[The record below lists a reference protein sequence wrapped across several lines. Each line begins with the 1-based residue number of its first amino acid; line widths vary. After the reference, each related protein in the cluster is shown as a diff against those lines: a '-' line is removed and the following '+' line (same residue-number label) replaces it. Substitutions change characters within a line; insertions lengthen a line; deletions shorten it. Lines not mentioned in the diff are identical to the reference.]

1 MELKQIFRIAW
12 RWWWLG
18 LIPVVVVAAYL
29 ALTYQTPTTSYQV
42 ILRFTTG
49 SEPSPELSPDHDRYY
64 AWLASEYI
72 ANGLADLATTSG
84 FSQAV
89 AERLADQQI
98 TLPPQAIQ
106 GALVTDNAQSVLVVY
121 LTWPDPQQA
130 IAIAEAVGTELLES
144 GPGYYPQM
152 DNVGSVARLADIP
165 IAIPLPPSLRAQILG
180 PAIRLTIAA
189 AAGIGLICLAHYLD
203 PRVRE
208 AGDLQATGLRVLGSI
223 PGPGNRHPG
232 T

>member
-1 MELKQIFRIAW
+1 MELKKILRIAG

-18 LIPVVVVAAYL
+18 LTPVVVVAAYL
-29 ALTYQTPTTSYQV
+29 VTTYQTPATSYQV

-84 FSQAV
+84 FNQAV
-89 AERLADQQI
+89 AQRLADQQI
-98 TLPPQAIQ
+98 SVAPQAIQ

-130 IAIAEAVGTELLES
+130 VAIAEAVGAELLES

-165 IAIPLPPSLRAQILG
+165 VAIPLPPSLGAQLLG
-180 PAIRLTIAA
+180 PAIRLAIAA
-189 AAGIGLICLAHYLD
+189 AAGIGLICLTHYLD

-208 AGDLQATGLRVLGSI
+208 AGDLQSTGLRILGSI
-223 PGPGNRHPG
+223 PRAGKQTP
-232 T
+232 

>member
-18 LIPVVVVAAYL
+18 LIPIVVVAAYL
-29 ALTYQTPTTSYQV
+29 ATTYQTPATSYQV

-49 SEPSPELSPDHDRYY
+49 SEPSPELSPDYDRYY

-72 ANGLADLATTSG
+72 ANGLADLAVTSG
-84 FSQAV
+84 FNQAV
-89 AERLADQQI
+89 AQRLAEEQI
-98 TLPPQAIQ
+98 IVAPQAIQ

-130 IAIAEAVGTELLES
+130 VAIAEAVGAELLES

-152 DNVGSVARLADIP
+152 ENVGAVARLADIP
-165 IAIPLPPSLRAQILG
+165 VAIPLPPSLAAQLMG
-180 PAIRLTIAA
+180 PAIRMAIAA
-189 AAGIGLICLAHYLD
+189 AAGIVLICLAHYLD

-208 AGDLQATGLRVLGSI
+208 AGDLQAAGLRVLGSI
-223 PGPGNRHPG
+223 PRTGKQRP
-232 T
+232 

>member
-1 MELKQIFRIAW
+1 MELKQIFRIAR

-18 LIPVVVVAAYL
+18 LTPVVVVASYL
-29 ALTYQTPTTSYQV
+29 ATTYQTPATSYQV
-42 ILRFTTG
+42 ILRFTAG

-89 AERLADQQI
+89 SERLADQQI
-98 TLPPQAIQ
+98 AVPPQAIQ
-106 GALVTDNAQSVLVVY
+106 GALITDNAQSVLVVY

-130 IAIAEAVGTELLES
+130 VAIAEAVGAELLEN

-165 IAIPLPPSLRAQILG
+165 VAIPLPPSLRAQLLG
-180 PAIRLTIAA
+180 PAIRLAIAA
-189 AAGIGLICLAHYLD
+189 AAGIGLICLTHYLD
-203 PRVRE
+203 PRLRE
-208 AGDLQATGLRVLGSI
+208 VGDLKAAGLRVLGSI
-223 PGPGNRHPG
+223 PRTGK
-232 T
+232 

>member
-18 LIPVVVVAAYL
+18 LLPIVVVAAHL
-29 ALTYQTPTTSYQV
+29 ALTYQTSATSYQV

-89 AERLADQQI
+89 AERLAGRQI
-98 TLPPQAIQ
+98 TVSPQAIQ

-121 LTWPDPQQA
+121 FTWPDPQQA
-130 IAIAEAVGTELLES
+130 VAIAEAVGTELLES

-152 DNVGSVARLADIP
+152 DDVGSVARLADIP
-165 IAIPLPPSLRAQILG
+165 VAIPLPPSLRAQILG
-180 PAIRLTIAA
+180 PAIRLVIAF

-208 AGDLQATGLRVLGSI
+208 ADDLQAAGFRVLGSI
-223 PGPGNRHPG
+223 PRTRKQSP
-232 T
+232 

>member
-1 MELKQIFRIAW
+1 MELKRIFRIAW

-18 LIPVVVVAAYL
+18 LTPVVVVAAYL
-29 ALTYQTPTTSYQV
+29 AATYQRPATSYQV

-84 FSQAV
+84 FNQAV
-89 AERLADQQI
+89 TQRLADRQI
-98 TLPPQAIQ
+98 TVAPQAIQ
-106 GALVTDNAQSVLVVY
+106 GALVTDNAQSVLVVH

-130 IAIAEAVGTELLES
+130 VAIAEAVGAELLES
-144 GPGYYPQM
+144 GSDYYPQM

-165 IAIPLPPSLRAQILG
+165 IAIPLRPSLGAQLLG
-180 PAIRLTIAA
+180 PAIRMAIAA
-189 AAGIGLICLAHYLD
+189 ATGIGLICLTHYLD

-208 AGDLQATGLRVLGSI
+208 TGDLRAAGLRVLGSI
-223 PGPGNRHPG
+223 PRAGKQRP
-232 T
+232 

>member
-18 LIPVVVVAAYL
+18 IIPVVVVAAYL
-29 ALTYQTPTTSYQV
+29 ALTYQTPATAYQV

-72 ANGLADLATTSG
+72 ANGLADLAATSG

-89 AERLADQQI
+89 AERLADRQI
-98 TLPPQAIQ
+98 TVSPQAIQ
-106 GALVTDNAQSVLVVY
+106 GALITDNAQSVLVVY
-121 LTWPDPQQA
+121 FTWPDPQQA
-130 IAIAEAVGTELLES
+130 VAIAEAVGTELLES

-152 DNVGSVARLADIP
+152 DDVGSVARLADIP
-165 IAIPLPPSLRAQILG
+165 VAIPLPPSLRAQILG
-180 PAIRLTIAA
+180 PAIRLVIASA
-189 AAGIGLICLAHYLD
+189 TGIGLICLAHYLD

-208 AGDLQATGLRVLGSI
+208 ADDLQAAGFRVLGSI
-223 PGPGNRHPG
+223 PRARKQSP
-232 T
+232 

>member
-1 MELKQIFRIAW
+1 MELKQILRIAW

-18 LIPVVVVAAYL
+18 IIPVVVVAAYL
-29 ALTYQTPTTSYQV
+29 ALTYQTPATSYQV
-42 ILRFTTG
+42 ILRFTAG

-72 ANGLADLATTSG
+72 ANGLADLATTSR

-98 TLPPQAIQ
+98 TVPPQAIQ
-106 GALVTDNAQSVLVVY
+106 GALITDNAQSVLVVY

-130 IAIAEAVGTELLES
+130 VAIAEAVGTELLES

-152 DNVGSVARLADIP
+152 DDVGSVARLADIP
-165 IAIPLPPSLRAQILG
+165 VAIPLPPSLRAQILG
-180 PAIRLTIAA
+180 PAIRLVIAS

-203 PRVRE
+203 PRVRG
-208 AGDLQATGLRVLGSI
+208 AGELQAAGFRVLGSI
-223 PGPGNRHPG
+223 PRTRKQIP
-232 T
+232 

>member
-1 MELKQIFRIAW
+1 MELKQILRIAW

-29 ALTYQTPTTSYQV
+29 VLTYQTPAASYQV
-42 ILRFTTG
+42 ILRFATG

-72 ANGLADLATTSG
+72 ANGLADLATTSS

-89 AERLADQQI
+89 VQRLADQHI
-98 TLPPQAIQ
+98 TVAPQAIQ
-106 GALVTDNAQSVLVVY
+106 GALASDNAQSVLVVY

-130 IAIAEAVGTELLES
+130 VTIAEAVGAELLES

-152 DNVGSVARLADIP
+152 DNVGSVARLADVP
-165 IAIPLPPSLRAQILG
+165 VAISLPPSLRAQLLG
-180 PAIRLTIAA
+180 PAIRLATAA
-189 AAGIGLICLAHYLD
+189 AAGAGLIFLAHYLD

-208 AGDLQATGLRVLGSI
+208 TGDLQAAGLRVLGLI
-223 PGPGNRHPG
+223 PRAKKQ
-232 T
+232 TR